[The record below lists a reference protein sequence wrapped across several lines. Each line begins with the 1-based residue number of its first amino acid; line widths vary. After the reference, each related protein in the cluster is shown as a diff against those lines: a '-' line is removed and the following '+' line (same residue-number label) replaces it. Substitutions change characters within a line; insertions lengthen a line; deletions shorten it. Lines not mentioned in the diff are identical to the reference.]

1 MSVRSGRSSSLLSDT
16 RVHEYELAPRGL
28 TTTMVGADGTA
39 RKIQG
44 PTALYE
50 RRPSLVLS
58 ENVSEF
64 LRQRSQTPKRESL
77 RAKRDSP
84 SRNSAIYPSSSLS
97 NLNLY
102 SGGGKIGGTQLRI
115 PKVRITA
122 PKPLPPK
129 PQPYEMPTE
138 VSAGPSAYKSSSA
151 ASIISSYSFETSPAG
166 KTGGGGGGLPPL
178 PPKQVKHHYPL
189 PPPSFP
195 DAMVSVSKRLR
206 NRRSVSPTPQY
217 AQLQL
222 GSRPG
227 LVNAALGRDSPSKE
241 TLRMLYT
248 GPKVSNAYSVQTR
261 NL

>member
-1 MSVRSGRSSSLLSDT
+1 
-16 RVHEYELAPRGL
+16 
-28 TTTMVGADGTA
+28 MVGADGTA

-178 PPKQVKHHYPL
+178 PPKQ
-189 PPPSFP
+189 
-195 DAMVSVSKRLR
+195 
-206 NRRSVSPTPQY
+206 Y